1 VRVSGHGLGLI
12 QVRLMKTRMAL
23 LGMGTLLA
31 FTRVPAQADSAQD
44 NYTAFC
50 VKCHGPTGHGDGPGA
65 AALSTKARD
74 FADCN
79 VMQKISDDTM
89 FKVIKGGGASV
100 GLPADMPSWSN
111 GLSDGEIHDLVSYIH
126 TFCKK

>member
-1 VRVSGHGLGLI
+1 MRRKAI
-12 QVRLMKTRMAL
+12 LMFL
-23 LGMGTLLA
+23 LGVASLA
-31 FTRVPAQADSAQD
+31 LTKAPAQADSAQD

-50 VKCHGPTGHGDGPGA
+50 AKCHGPSGHGDGPGA

-89 FKVIKGGGASV
+89 FKVIQGGGASV

-111 GLSDGEIHDLVSYIH
+111 GLSDAEIHDLVSYIH